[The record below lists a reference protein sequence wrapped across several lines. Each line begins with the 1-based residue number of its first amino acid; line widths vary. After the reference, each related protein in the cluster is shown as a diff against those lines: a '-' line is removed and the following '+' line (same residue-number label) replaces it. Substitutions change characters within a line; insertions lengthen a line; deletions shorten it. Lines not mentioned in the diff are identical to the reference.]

1 MTIVLI
7 ILVVLA
13 LPYLIRKQSKVI
25 LVGCHVRC
33 RKKCCF
39 MCNIGVSRSK
49 CFFALK
55 SNSFILTCGKK
66 QNTVKTEEKH
76 EQRNESQFGADN
88 VCPRYADYGVSV
100 LPAVMYGETDYAATS
115 ENKSNRRVVKCL
127 RFSILLDKT
136 GVFRHMQQSHSII
149 QRLIPSAGDNVEI
162 NRKHGK
168 HCPLRKTSRVCF

>member
-1 MTIVLI
+1 
-7 ILVVLA
+7 
-13 LPYLIRKQSKVI
+13 
-25 LVGCHVRC
+25 
-33 RKKCCF
+33 

-55 SNSFILTCGKK
+55 SNSFIRTCGKT

-76 EQRNESQFGADN
+76 EQRNESYIGVDS

-100 LPAVMYGETDYAATS
+100 LPAVMHGETDYAATS
-115 ENKSNRRVVKCL
+115 ENKSNRRVVKYL

-149 QRLIPSAGDNVEI
+149 QRLIPSAGDNVET

-168 HCPLRKTSRVCF
+168 HCPLRKASRVCF

>member
-1 MTIVLI
+1 MSS
-7 ILVVLA
+7 LVIEYKGYPKEDIFL
-13 LPYLIRKQSKVI
+13 LTEQ
-25 LVGCHVRC
+25 
-33 RKKCCF
+33 
-39 MCNIGVSRSK
+39 RS
-49 CFFALK
+49 
-55 SNSFILTCGKK
+55 SFPRTCGKT

-76 EQRNESQFGADN
+76 EQRNESYIGVDS

-100 LPAVMYGETDYAATS
+100 LPAVMHGETDYAATS
-115 ENKSNRRVVKCL
+115 ENKSNRRVVKYL

-149 QRLIPSAGDNVEI
+149 QRLIPSAGDNVET

>member
-1 MTIVLI
+1 MSS
-7 ILVVLA
+7 LVIEYKGYPKEDIFL
-13 LPYLIRKQSKVI
+13 LTEQ
-25 LVGCHVRC
+25 
-33 RKKCCF
+33 
-39 MCNIGVSRSK
+39 RS
-49 CFFALK
+49 
-55 SNSFILTCGKK
+55 SFPRTCGKT

-76 EQRNESQFGADN
+76 EQRNESYIGVDS

-100 LPAVMYGETDYAATS
+100 LPAVMHGETDYAATS
-115 ENKSNRRVVKCL
+115 ENKSNRRVVKYL

-149 QRLIPSAGDNVEI
+149 QRLLPSAEGNVET